1 MKSKSKFLEAVLCVL
16 FALLIGVCGG
26 VIGWYSHNRFE
37 SGGQNATFEQSG
49 MTVGEYAGV
58 GISMTSKK
66 ILPAEYEECGV
77 SPLSEGAYT
86 LIATVTPSNAYN
98 KALEWSVSFVDP
110 SSSWANGKKVTD
122 YVTVTPY
129 PGTVPRATVE
139 CLQAFGSQIKVTVAS
154 TDGSNVK
161 AECMIDYTKQFLG
174 VTPTIGGGNTITCST
189 AGETYTAGVNVNYTA
204 GTIESDTTI
213 ECYNAWIELKQ
224 EFVDAIESYSSTML
238 ENLSVQSVY
247 LQEEDEWKQFITN
260 STFIGNFFL
269 SSSYSIP
276 MKAKSFFIN
285 GFKDRAG
292 SVPGP
297 HATLTVQYRIRK
309 GGEIIS
315 SNQSASIDITFAI
328 TQ

>member
-66 ILPAEYEECGV
+66 ILPAEYEEYGV

-122 YVTVTPY
+122 YVTVTP
-129 PGTVPRATVE
+129 
-139 CLQAFGSQIKVTVAS
+139 
-154 TDGSNVK
+154 
-161 AECMIDYTKQFLG
+161 
-174 VTPTIGGGNTITCST
+174 
-189 AGETYTAGVNVNYTA
+189 
-204 GTIESDTTI
+204 
-213 ECYNAWIELKQ
+213 
-224 EFVDAIESYSSTML
+224 
-238 ENLSVQSVY
+238 
-247 LQEEDEWKQFITN
+247 
-260 STFIGNFFL
+260 
-269 SSSYSIP
+269 
-276 MKAKSFFIN
+276 
-285 GFKDRAG
+285 
-292 SVPGP
+292 
-297 HATLTVQYRIRK
+297 
-309 GGEIIS
+309 
-315 SNQSASIDITFAI
+315 
-328 TQ
+328 